1 MGTYRWLKEHSY
13 YSIPKKPV
21 ALPSS
26 EPAATPAMAAAEQVG
41 GELPDPLANAA
52 GLLL

>member
-1 MGTYRWLKEHSY
+1 LKEHSY
-13 YSIPKKPV
+13 YSNPKTPV
-21 ALPSS
+21 AQPSS
-26 EPAATPAMAAAEQVG
+26 EPAAAAAEQVG